1 MKHFIYI
8 LCFGWTFFGFSQNL
22 EQKKEK
28 ANDSIKQV
36 ENFNQK
42 LKKTTSNNIHLLWD
56 ELLKKHVSDN
66 GNVNYEGFKSDH
78 KKLLYYIY
86 VLSLVNK
93 NENFNKL
100 SKNEKLAYWI
110 NLYNALTIDLIVRHY
125 PIKSIKDIKNPWK
138 QRLWID
144 SNLKYNLDEI
154 EHDIL
159 RKMNEPRIHFAIVC
173 ASISC
178 PKLQNQA
185 YTADLIETQL
195 TKATKE
201 FLADNTKNEIGKNE
215 LKLSKIFKWFNK
227 DFETNGT
234 VIDFINQYTTTTISE
249 DAKINYKNY
258 NWNLNE

>member
-8 LCFGWTFFGFSQNL
+8 LCFGWTFFGFSQDL

-28 ANDSIKQV
+28 ANDSIKQM
-36 ENFNQK
+36 ENFHQE
-42 LKKTTSNNIHLLWD
+42 LKKRTSNNIHILWD
-56 ELLKKHVSDN
+56 ELLKKHVSGY

-78 KKLLYYIY
+78 KKLLDYIY

-110 NLYNALTIDLIVRHY
+110 NLYNALTVDLIVRHY

-138 QRLWID
+138 QRLWKTA
-144 SNLKYNLDEI
+144 NLNYNLDEI

-178 PKLQNQA
+178 PKLKNQA
-185 YTADLIETQL
+185 YTADLLETQL

-201 FLADNTKNEIGKNE
+201 FLADNTKNEIAKNE
-215 LKLSKIFKWFNK
+215 LKISKIFKWFSK

-234 VIDFINQYTTTTISE
+234 VIDFINQYTTIKISK
-249 DAKINYKNY
+249 DAKINYKGY
-258 NWNLNE
+258 NWDLNE

>member
-8 LCFGWTFFGFSQNL
+8 LCLGWTFYGFSQ
-22 EQKKEK
+22 
-28 ANDSIKQV
+28 D
-36 ENFNQK
+36 
-42 LKKTTSNNIHLLWD
+42 LKHQLWSGLLA
-56 ELLKKHVSDN
+56 KHVSDS
-66 GNVNYEGFKSDH
+66 GEVNYKSFTKDSV
-78 KKLLYYIY
+78 KLKEYISY
-86 VLSLVNK
+86 LA
-93 NENFNKL
+93 ENTP
-100 SKNEKLAYWI
+100 SKNSAKTEKLAYWI
-110 NLYNALTIDLIVRHY
+110 NLYNALTVDLIVRHY
-125 PIKSIKDIKNPWK
+125 PIKSIKEIKNPWK

-185 YTADLIETQL
+185 YRADLLETQL

-201 FLADNTKNEIGKNE
+201 FLADNTKNEITKNE
-215 LKLSKIFKWFNK
+215 LKLSKIFKWYNK

-234 VIDFINQYTTTTISE
+234 IIDFINQYTTTTISE
-249 DAKINYKNY
+249 DVKINYKDY